1 VKSTQITFPM
11 GESLGSRLNK
21 QQHCETFWRD
31 LLHFEQGRDSDLRV
45 TSVIDAFFLGE
56 PRARTKWQ
64 KRDGSRGIDD
74 PDIALKQHPE
84 YLRAL
89 IRRAQ
94 LRAAVDDLD
103 GSISD

>member
-1 VKSTQITFPM
+1 
-11 GESLGSRLNK
+11 
-21 QQHCETFWRD
+21 
-31 LLHFEQGRDSDLRV
+31 V
-45 TSVIDAFFLGE
+45 TSLLTRFSSGE

-64 KRDGSRGIDD
+64 KRDGSREIDD